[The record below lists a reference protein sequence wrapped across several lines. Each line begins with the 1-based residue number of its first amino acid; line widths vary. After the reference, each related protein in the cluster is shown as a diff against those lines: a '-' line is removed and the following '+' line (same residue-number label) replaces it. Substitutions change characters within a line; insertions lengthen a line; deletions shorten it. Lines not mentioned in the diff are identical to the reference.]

1 MNRTVRRIA
10 AVLAATVALVGTG
23 LTAASPASALSPV
36 TYTVEAPSKTWVGD
50 WISLGLHCSSTCP
63 NGVLDATVSISGG
76 PTLDLPAEPHYTT
89 DWQVQAITA
98 GFDSPAGSVVKHTI
112 TVTFTDETG
121 SARTLTKQMQVN
133 RRSPQPVENL
143 TGNDGMDATVTW
155 DEPLIDGGSAVTGYV
170 VQVDEDPWIS
180 LGAAVRTFSLAG
192 LTYGPHQVRVVPV
205 NAQGWGWGEPVTVLR
220 GVLPSAPVVNVTG
233 TAHPTVTWTESVGGG
248 VTVTGYVVYAGGVP
262 VATLGAAARSVTLG
276 SLDPGTQDLQVA
288 ASCAWGPGTF
298 STAIEWDQATVPSAV
313 STPTVA
319 PGNGRL
325 TVSWDAPSDDGGM
338 AVTSYSVRVVD
349 ATTRTVLGTAT
360 SAGTSVDVTGLL
372 NGFPVLAQ
380 VAAVNEIGTSGW
392 TDAASTVA
400 PNGPAPSAASL
411 TAAATDT
418 TPTATQRITLR
429 GTLAITSKSEAGQ
442 QVQVWIK
449 PYGAATWTRAST
461 VTVSSTGAWSLTRSF
476 GAKTAVQARYFGSV
490 ALGAAQA
497 SSKIVTVSPYISVT
511 AKTTSSSYAPKTS
524 YTFGS
529 TIYVPV
535 ATSGAPSGAVAS
547 LQKKSGSSWVT
558 VATGKLSSTG
568 KVTLKWKPTVRAT
581 HSLRVAVAGSS
592 TISTGYSATMS
603 RKVA

>member
-1 MNRTVRRIA
+1 MNRTLRR
-10 AVLAATVALVGTG
+10 LAAIVATTVALVGTG

-76 PTLDLPAEPHYTT
+76 PTLDLPAEPDYTT

-170 VQVDEDPWIS
+170 VQVDDDPWIS

-233 TAHPTVTWTESVGGG
+233 TAHPTLTWTESVGGG

-288 ASCAWGPGTF
+288 ASCAWGPGRF

-338 AVTSYSVRVVD
+338 AVTSYSVRVLD

-418 TPTATQRITLR
+418 TPTATQKITLC

-449 PYGAATWTRAST
+449 QYGAATWTRAST

-535 ATSGAPSGAVAS
+535 AASGAPSGAVAS

-581 HSLRVAVAGSS
+581 YSLRVAVAGSS